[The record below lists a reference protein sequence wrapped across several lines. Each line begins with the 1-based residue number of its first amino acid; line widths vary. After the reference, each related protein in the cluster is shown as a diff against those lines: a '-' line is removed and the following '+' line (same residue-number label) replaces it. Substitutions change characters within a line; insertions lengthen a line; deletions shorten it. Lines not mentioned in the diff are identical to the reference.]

1 MLVYQRV
8 IGDNNVQKTLNFE
21 ALAES
26 ETCCQ
31 AQPEKSQKSGEFSV
45 VFFLKRDIWLWI
57 HTY

>member
-45 VFFLKRDIWLWI
+45 FFF
-57 HTY
+57 